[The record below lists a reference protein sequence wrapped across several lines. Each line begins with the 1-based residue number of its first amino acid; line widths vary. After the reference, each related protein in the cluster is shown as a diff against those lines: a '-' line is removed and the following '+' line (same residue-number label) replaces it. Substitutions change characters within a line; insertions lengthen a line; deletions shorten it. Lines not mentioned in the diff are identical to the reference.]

1 MAGRELELPKSN
13 ASTLREQL
21 ARKTLENVRRQGHS
35 YVELREDN
43 KRTVFFCVLCL
54 APCYSDS
61 VLYDHLRGNL
71 HKIRCDAAKATLL
84 KPNPWPFNDGVYFFH
99 DLSDQVEK
107 SKDSN
112 SDRFS
117 FIEIDE
123 IEVNNNL
130 AIVPHD
136 GKKSPGSF
144 RLESPDR
151 SDSEAVYSDGDKDS
165 SGNCNGNET
174 EDLVIAGVLHKD
186 EICDLHVRFIGVAK
200 IAARFCNKEGIS
212 KDISRLWCEWLGKN
226 DLENEDIFIPE
237 HDFAVVTFPYDYD
250 LGRKALFPDVQHFLL
265 PGPQQVSGRA
275 TKRKRKSLSDP
286 EDISES
292 LGSSQ
297 YDSSGEENLS
307 SNNSSMKLTL
317 GKSDGQLMESSVI
330 SSKTVRK
337 ELRKQQR
344 VAAERMC
351 DICQHK
357 VLPGKDVATLMN
369 MKTGRLVCSSRN
381 VNGAFHVFH
390 ISCLVHWI
398 LLSEL
403 EIHNNQTAGSEV
415 KQRGRKKAGVKRKE
429 LAKDGDIKFIGKKIY
444 SVFCPECQGSG
455 IDIHGDELEK
465 PPVSLSEM
473 FKFKIKITDARRAW
487 IKNPEELQNC
497 SLGFSFPSQSEE
509 AVQEEISSLK
519 LLRFYRADE

>member
-71 HKIRCDAAKATLL
+71 HKIRYDAAKATLL

-107 SKDSN
+107 LKDSN
-112 SDRFS
+112 ADS
-117 FIEIDE
+117 FNFLEIDE

-130 AIVPHD
+130 AIVPHN
-136 GKKSPGSF
+136 GKKNPGCF

-151 SDSEAVYSDGDKDS
+151 SESEVVYSDGEKDS
-165 SGNCNGNET
+165 NGDCNGNGT
-174 EDLVIAGVLHKD
+174 EDLVITGVLHKD
-186 EICDLHVRFIGVAK
+186 EICNLHVRFIGVAK
-200 IAARFCNKEGIS
+200 LAARFCEKEGIT

-226 DLENEDIFIPE
+226 DLENEDILIPD

-250 LGRKALFPDVQHFLL
+250 LGRKALFTDVQHFLL
-265 PGPQQVSGRA
+265 PSSQQVNGRA
-275 TKRKRKSLSDP
+275 TKRKRKSFSDP

-307 SNNSSMKLTL
+307 SNGSSMKFTL
-317 GKSDGQLMESSVI
+317 SRYDDQLLESGVI

-403 EIHNNQTAGSEV
+403 EIYNNQIAGSEV
-415 KQRGRKKAGVKRKE
+415 KQRSRKKVGVKKKE
-429 LAKDGDIKFIGKKIY
+429 LAKDGDVKFIGKKIY
-444 SVFCPECQGSG
+444 SVFCPECQGTG

-473 FKFKIKITDARRAW
+473 FKYKIKITDARRAW
-487 IKNPEELQNC
+487 IKNPEKLQNC

-509 AVQEEISSLK
+509 ANQEGISSLK
-519 LLRFYRADE
+519 LLRFYRAD

>member
-1 MAGRELELPKSN
+1 MAGRELELPKSS

-21 ARKTLENVRRQGHS
+21 ARKTLENVRKQGHT
-35 YVELREDN
+35 YVELREDR

-61 VLYDHLRGNL
+61 ILYDHLRGNL
-71 HKIRCDAAKATLL
+71 HKIRYDAAKATLL

-99 DLSDQVEK
+99 DLSDKVEK
-107 SKDSN
+107 LPDSN
-112 SDRFS
+112 ADSFS
-117 FIEIDE
+117 FLEIDA
-123 IEVNNNL
+123 IDVNNNL

-136 GKKSPGSF
+136 GKKNPGCC

-151 SDSEAVYSDGDKDS
+151 SGSEVVYSDGDKDS
-165 SGNCNGNET
+165 SGGCNGNGT
-174 EDLVIAGVLHKD
+174 EDLVIGGVLHKD

-200 IAARFCNKEGIS
+200 IAARFCEREGIS

-226 DLENEDIFIPE
+226 DLENEDILIPE

-250 LGRKALFPDVQHFLL
+250 LGRKALFTDVQQFLL
-265 PGPQQVSGRA
+265 PSSQQVNGRA
-275 TKRKRKSLSDP
+275 TKRKRKSFSDP

-292 LGSSQ
+292 LGSSR
-297 YDSSGEENLS
+297 YEFSGEENLS
-307 SNNSSMKLTL
+307 SNGSSMKLTL
-317 GKSDGQLMESSVI
+317 GRYDDQLLESGVI

-357 VLPGKDVATLMN
+357 VLPGKDVASLMN

-398 LLSEL
+398 LLCEL
-403 EIHNNQTAGSEV
+403 EIHNNQIAGSEV
-415 KQRGRKKAGVKRKE
+415 KPRSRKKVRVKKKE
-429 LAKDGDIKFIGKKIY
+429 LVKDGDVKYIGKKIY
-444 SVFCPECQGSG
+444 TVFCPECQGSG

-473 FKFKIKITDARRAW
+473 FKYKIKITDARRAW
-487 IKNPEELQNC
+487 IKKPEELQNC
-497 SLGFSFPSQSEE
+497 SLGFRFPSQSEE
-509 AVQEEISSLK
+509 AIQEEVSSLK